1 MQDIKIEMGD
11 VDISQGHVE
20 HEEKKLM
27 NFNVM
32 CNINKLQKK
41 FKFWSPPEK
50 WYSDEDP
57 LQIKTEMD
65 EMFVDL
71 NKPITP
77 LKLGILY
84 SKYEIAKKLWIHYPV
99 TSKIAETLY
108 CICMVILSTY
118 AIVSLQKNDNI
129 HPVINVV
136 LVILSIYDITT
147 RMCLLFGFIKYDFI
161 ESRLT
166 VPLVL
171 GCVLWILGDPIGIL
185 LYCMSLVII
194 FALIFKMMYY
204 RFLWNLLQ

>member
-1 MQDIKIEMGD
+1 MQDLKIEMKD
-11 VDISQGHVE
+11 VEGQDMC
-20 HEEKKLM
+20 LT

-41 FKFWSPPEK
+41 FKLWSPPEN

-71 NKPITP
+71 NKPITA

-84 SKYEIAKKLWIHYPV
+84 NKYEIAKKLWIHYPV
-99 TSKIAETLY
+99 TLKIGETLY
-108 CICMVILSTY
+108 CISMVILTIY
-118 AIVSLQKNDNI
+118 GILSLQNYHSI
-129 HPVINVV
+129 HIAIKV
-136 LVILSIYDITT
+136 LLVFLSIYDIIT

-171 GCVLWILGDPIGIL
+171 GCLLLIFGDPVGIL
-185 LYCMSLVII
+185 LYCMSLLII
-194 FALIFKMMYY
+194 FAVISKIMYY
-204 RFLWNLLQ
+204 RFLWNLLK